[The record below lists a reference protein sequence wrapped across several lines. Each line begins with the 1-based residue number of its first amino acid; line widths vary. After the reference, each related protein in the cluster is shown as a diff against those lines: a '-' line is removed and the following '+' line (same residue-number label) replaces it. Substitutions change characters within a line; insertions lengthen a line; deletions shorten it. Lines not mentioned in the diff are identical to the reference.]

1 MLDSNSIALKVAEVD
16 NTCQGND
23 TMLRSRLGDL
33 SLSYLDFEVDIL
45 TPNDASYRKRQL
57 EIYSQVSGREY
68 SISNEEIPFDLESAI
83 LRPHP
88 FNGSNIGVAS
98 EHFMTLGFILQ
109 NINLPLGSK
118 IFEMGAGWGNLS
130 LTLAKIGYKVGACDL
145 EHRFVELVRRRAE
158 LEKVN
163 IMIDEADFFNSPCF
177 NPSEEWDAIIFN
189 SCFHHC
195 DNPLRLLDRLVNETS
210 QSTKLIFAGESIYES
225 YPWPWGLNLHGQAVY
240 CINKFG
246 WLELAFNESFFIRSL
261 QHRGLTV
268 RKHTAPHDA
277 NMTLFIASKIES
289 YSDDFVPFHDLC
301 QPPEFR
307 RTYADEGFDSS
318 EIGRWT
324 SAQSE
329 FIITDPNLICFNL
342 LLANHKPCTSTV
354 TISRNNQ
361 APITLNI
368 GPGEKESVEINH
380 YKSEVITI
388 RASVDNPFVNGW
400 STDNRNLG
408 IYIMGI
414 EISSYFKKQKSEARA
429 KSIRQ
434 QQ

>member
-1 MLDSNSIALKVAEVD
+1 
-16 NTCQGND
+16 
-23 TMLRSRLGDL
+23 
-33 SLSYLDFEVDIL
+33 
-45 TPNDASYRKRQL
+45 
-57 EIYSQVSGREY
+57 
-68 SISNEEIPFDLESAI
+68 
-83 LRPHP
+83 
-88 FNGSNIGVAS
+88 
-98 EHFMTLGFILQ
+98 
-109 NINLPLGSK
+109 
-118 IFEMGAGWGNLS
+118 
-130 LTLAKIGYKVGACDL
+130 
-145 EHRFVELVRRRAE
+145 
-158 LEKVN
+158 
-163 IMIDEADFFNSPCF
+163 MIDEADFFNSPCF

-195 DNPLRLLDRLVNETS
+195 DDPLRLLDRLVNETC

-246 WLELAFNESFFIRSL
+246 WLELAFNENYFIRSL

-277 NMTLFIASKIES
+277 NMTLFVASKIES
-289 YSDDFVPFHDLC
+289 YSDGFVPFHDLC

-307 RTYADEGFDSS
+307 KTYADEGFDSR

-329 FIITDPNLICFNL
+329 FMIADPNLICFNL
-342 LLANHKPCTSTV
+342 LLANHKPCTTRVS
-354 TISRNNQ
+354 ISRNKQ
-361 APITLNI
+361 APIILNI

-380 YKSEVITI
+380 YKSDTITI
-388 RASVDNPFVNGW
+388 RTSVDNPFVNGW

-414 EISSYFKKQKSEARA
+414 EISSYSKKQKL
-429 KSIRQ
+429 
-434 QQ
+434 